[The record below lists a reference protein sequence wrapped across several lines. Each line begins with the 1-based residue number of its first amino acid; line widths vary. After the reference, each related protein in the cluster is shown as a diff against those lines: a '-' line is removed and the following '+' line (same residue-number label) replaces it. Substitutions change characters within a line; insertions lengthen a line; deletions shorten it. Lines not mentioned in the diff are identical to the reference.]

1 MAEKRLLDLCAMQLK
16 LDASIQEKKKPE
28 LSKEALFDNTLVA
41 LDVELAE
48 FANEGRWFKFWSE
61 DQQPRTKAFRQW
73 TYPQDENDAFLCSN
87 CQREFTKSQTV
98 KNNYSCP
105 EDGGEITAWKTANPL
120 LEEYVDCLHFF
131 LSAANQKDWHRDLVI
146 LAWKSDKEFNGAP
159 FVINHTY
166 LRLKSHLA
174 NVYLQRERIHFA
186 AAWESFLIIGIR
198 IFGFSWDEIEAA
210 YRAKNEVNHSR
221 QESGY

>member
-1 MAEKRLLDLCAMQLK
+1 MAERRLLILCAMQLK
-16 LDASIQEKKKPE
+16 LDAAIQEKKKPE

-61 DQQPRTKAFRQW
+61 DQQPRTEVYSW
-73 TYPQDENDAFLCSN
+73 IENGKIIKTFEDPRPNPHPGKFYN
-87 CQREFTKSQTV
+87 GFNV
-98 KNNYSCP
+98 K
-105 EDGGEITAWKTANPL
+105 NPL

-131 LSAANQKDWHRDLVI
+131 LSAANQKGWRHDLII
-146 LAWKSDKEFNGAP
+146 LEEEDGEYISAP

-166 LRLKSHLA
+166 LRIKSHLA
-174 NVYLQRERIHFA
+174 NVYLTRERIHFA

-198 IFGFSWDEIEAA
+198 IFGFTWDEIESA
-210 YRAKNEVNHSR
+210 YRAKNEVNHDR
-221 QESGY
+221 QQSGY